1 MVFKYSWRHVANVM
15 TRDVVTLTE
24 EDSVCDAASL
34 MIKHHISS
42 VVIISGSGARK
53 RVRGI
58 VTEHDMLSVIASRK
72 CPDDILVSS
81 IMTRDPVTVHPLE
94 DFMIASSLMEKHGVK
109 KLPVVEAGYLVGIIT
124 LSDITHA
131 LNELNNYYS
140 FRLSTFEVPVSRP
153 IGSLMGSRVVST
165 GKAKIKGKAKAKP

>member
-1 MVFKYSWRHVANVM
+1 
-15 TRDVVTLTE
+15 
-24 EDSVCDAASL
+24 
-34 MIKHHISS
+34 
-42 VVIISGSGARK
+42 
-53 RVRGI
+53 
-58 VTEHDMLSVIASRK
+58 
-72 CPDDILVSS
+72 
-81 IMTRDPVTVHPLE
+81 
-94 DFMIASSLMEKHGVK
+94 MEKHGVK